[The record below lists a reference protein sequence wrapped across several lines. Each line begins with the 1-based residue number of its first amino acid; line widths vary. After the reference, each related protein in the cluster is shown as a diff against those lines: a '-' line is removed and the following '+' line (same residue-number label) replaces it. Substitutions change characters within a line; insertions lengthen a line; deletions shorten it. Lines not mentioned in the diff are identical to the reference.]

1 MIFANANTVLENNI
15 SSINSK
21 DRALLK
27 RSNRS
32 IGKCIALSRQTPN
45 LDLYIEKVTIWEKG
59 VMKDVLLL
67 IFKEE
72 LNLIFIDKEI

>member
-67 IFKEE
+67 IYKEE